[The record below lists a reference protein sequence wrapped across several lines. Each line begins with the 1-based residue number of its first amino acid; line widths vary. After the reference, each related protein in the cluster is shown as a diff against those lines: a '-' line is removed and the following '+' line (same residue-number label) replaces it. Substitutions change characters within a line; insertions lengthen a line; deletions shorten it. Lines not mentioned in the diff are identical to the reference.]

1 MAKRSA
7 SEELAVQVLRRRVRE
22 VAFQVLY
29 QDDLNPAL
37 SPGVGQEFLREQL
50 SDQAILRFAQEE
62 LEEFLR
68 EGFRDH
74 PLAGQVPL
82 IQAELQRFV
91 REGFS
96 QWRKEDMLALAERLV
111 AGVRRHRA
119 EIDAALARAAEHWT
133 LSRMA
138 ATDRNV
144 LRLGAYE
151 LLNESTPDPVVLD
164 EAVELARRFGGA
176 KSPGFVNGILDRL
189 RREYS
194 SGGGSVQPAG
204 ESMPNAP
211 SPSHAPCPTPLQD
224 SKFRNTL
231 AEGSSWPPRRE
242 RPARR

>member
-7 SEELAVQVLRRRVRE
+7 SEELAVQVLRRRARE
-22 VAFQVLY
+22 AAFQVLY
-29 QDDLNPAL
+29 QDDLNPGL
-37 SPGVGQEFLREQL
+37 SPGVAQEFLREQL

-68 EGFRDH
+68 EGFREH
-74 PLAGQVPL
+74 PLAGQPAL

-96 QWRKEDMLALAERLV
+96 QWRKEDMWALAERLV

-133 LSRMA
+133 LPRMA

-151 LLNESTPDPVVLD
+151 LLYESTPDPVVLD
-164 EAVELARRFGGA
+164 EAIELARRFGGA

-189 RREYS
+189 RREYASRGDS
-194 SGGGSVQPAG
+194 SPSAEESTPA
-204 ESMPNAP
+204 PNPPCQAPGP
-211 SPSHAPCPTPLQD
+211 SPLPEKVS
-224 SKFRNTL
+224 RN
-231 AEGSSWPPRRE
+231 G
-242 RPARR
+242 